1 MKNDEVILY
10 DPEVGTRSSNRQY
23 YIDYTEYSRV
33 IPEQLK
39 DLISEAAKMV
49 KHLFKG
55 VTMPDSLMQDL
66 FHIEKIIVNGPA
78 TIVFFEPTR
87 WSSDLPKK
95 IVVKRQEGDKPNLEK
110 AILMAMVKLLLGN
123 KYGIIGQSLKK
134 YPDDPELAVTY
145 ALLRKN
151 LKGYEIRDLVKQ
163 GKDVLVDQTKQ

>member
-23 YIDYTEYSRV
+23 YIDYTDYSRV

-39 DLISEAAKMV
+39 DLISEAAKTV
-49 KHLFKG
+49 KHLLKG

-66 FHIEKIIVNGPA
+66 LRIEKIIVNGPA
-78 TIVFFEPTR
+78 TIVFFRPLYHHPE
-87 WSSDLPKK
+87 K
-95 IVVKRQEGDKPNLEK
+95 IVVKCQEGDEPNLEK
-110 AILMAMVKLLLGN
+110 AILMAMVKRPLGN

-134 YPDDPELAVTY
+134 YPDDPELAVAY

>member
-55 VTMPDSLMQDL
+55 VTMPDSLMQDF

-78 TIVFFEPTR
+78 TIVFFRPLYHRPE
-87 WSSDLPKK
+87 K

-110 AILMAMVKLLLGN
+110 AILMAMVKRLLEN

-134 YPDDPELAVTY
+134 YPDDPELAVAY
-145 ALLRKN
+145 ALLRQN

>member
-23 YIDYTEYSRV
+23 YIDYTDYSRV

-55 VTMPDSLMQDL
+55 VTMPDSLMKDL

-78 TIVFFEPTR
+78 TIVFFRPLYHNPE
-87 WSSDLPKK
+87 K
-95 IVVKRQEGDKPNLEK
+95 IVVKCQKGDEPNLEK
-110 AILMAMVKLLLGN
+110 AILMAMVKRLLGN

-134 YPDDPELAVTY
+134 YPDDPELAVAY

>member
-23 YIDYTEYSRV
+23 YIDYTDCSRV
-33 IPEQLK
+33 IPKQFN
-39 DLISEAAKMV
+39 DLISQAFKDVAY
-49 KHLFKG
+49 LLKG
-55 VTMPDSLMQDL
+55 VTMPDNLMEDL
-66 FHIEKIIVNGPA
+66 FRIEKIIVNGPA
-78 TIVFFEPTR
+78 TIVFFRSLYHRPE
-87 WSSDLPKK
+87 K
-95 IVVKRQEGDKPNLEK
+95 IVVKRQEGDEPNLEK
-110 AILMAMVKLLLGN
+110 AILMAMVKRLLGN

-134 YPDDPELAVTY
+134 YSDDPELAVTY

>member
-23 YIDYTEYSRV
+23 YIDYTEYSRNM
-33 IPEQLK
+33 PEFVK
-39 DLISEAAKMV
+39 EMISEAIKAINY
-49 KHLFKG
+49 LFKG
-55 VTMPDSLMQDL
+55 ETMLDNHMLDL

-95 IVVKRQEGDKPNLEK
+95 IVVKRQEGDEPNLEK
-110 AILMAMVKLLLGN
+110 AILMAMVKRLLGN

-134 YPDDPELAVTY
+134 YPDDPELAVAY

>member
-55 VTMPDSLMQDL
+55 VTMPDSLLMQDL

-78 TIVFFEPTR
+78 TIVFFGPLYHRPE
-87 WSSDLPKK
+87 K
-95 IVVKRQEGDKPNLEK
+95 IVVKRQEGDEPNLEK
-110 AILMAMVKLLLGN
+110 AILMAMVKRLLGN

-163 GKDVLVDQTKQ
+163 GKNVLVDQSKQ